1 MDRRT
6 IYRNQVPLQE
16 DILQVQKNA
25 FEALGLFARDLLGDS
40 PAVAGF
46 ACTPTSPASM
56 SVQVAP
62 GRIYQLSSLEA
73 AAWGVLLGQGGLAAD
88 LNADHKIVKQGLL
101 RDTQAFALTAP
112 TTAGQSINYLI
123 QGTFQEADDTASTQQ
138 FYNSTNP
145 TAPISNP
152 VSVNRLDI
160 ASLNLKAGAAATTG
174 SQVTPA
180 VDAGYVP
187 LWVITV
193 AYGATSITAPNIAAH
208 PSKPT
213 ISVGGGG
220 GGGGT
225 GLAPWTTITGATTLA
240 AGGRYIVD
248 NTAPITC
255 PLPPSPAG
263 GDEIW
268 VKGKFAT
275 NNLTLGRNTKTI
287 EGSATDLVLNADYLT
302 VHLVYDSNL
311 VTWRV

>member
-16 DILQVQKNA
+16 DILQLQRNA
-25 FEALGLFARDLLGDS
+25 LEGLGLFARDLLGDS

-46 ACTPTSPASM
+46 ACTATSPASM
-56 SVQVAP
+56 AVNVAP

-73 AAWGVLLGQGGLAAD
+73 ADWGVLAGTGGLPAD
-88 LNADHKIVKQGLL
+88 VVADHKIVKQGLL
-101 RDTQAFALTAP
+101 RDAATFAMTAP

-123 QGTFQEADDTASTQQ
+123 QGTFIEADDTASTQQ
-138 FYNSTNP
+138 FYNSANP
-145 TAPISNP
+145 TAPISSP
-152 VSVNRLDI
+152 VSVNRMDI
-160 ASLNLKAGAAATTG
+160 ASLNVKAGAAATTG

-187 LWVITV
+187 LWVVTV
-193 AYGATSITAPNIAAH
+193 PYGATTLTSSNIAAH

-220 GGGGT
+220 GGGSA
-225 GLAPWTTITGATTLA
+225 LAPWTVITSATTLA
-240 AGGRYIVD
+240 VGGRYIVD
-248 NTAPITC
+248 NTAALTC
-255 PLPPSPAG
+255 TLPAAPAG

-268 VKGKFAT
+268 IKGNFIT
-275 NNLTLGRNTKTI
+275 NNLTLARNGKTI
-287 EGSATDLVLNADYLT
+287 ELSATDLVLNDKYMT
-302 VHLVYDSNL
+302 VHLVYDTNL